1 QYIGKLD
8 RIYSQ
13 WLCVPESIKK
23 TSIKPSGTVS
33 LLPGVTPGIHYAH
46 SEYYYRTIR
55 IDKTSP
61 LVEPLKRAGYR
72 IEDSAYGDNTHV
84 VYFPVHEKFFDRS
97 KTDVS
102 VWEQV
107 ENVAQMQYYWA
118 DNQVSAT
125 ITFRPEEAGD
135 IPQIL
140 ELNET
145 RLKSISFL
153 PLKEH
158 NYVQAPYQE
167 ISKEVYEQAKAKL
180 GPLNFELVN
189 TDEAQDL
196 YCDGDKCMLDL
207 QPRVPE
213 QQEVPFPEEQPEEA
227 PAQGDEVGT
236 PAN

>member
-1 QYIGKLD
+1 MAAE
-8 RIYSQ
+8 
-13 WLCVPESIKK
+13 P
-23 TSIKPSGTVS
+23 S
-33 LLPGVTPGIHYAH
+33 LLIC
-46 SEYYYRTIR
+46 S
-55 IDKTSP
+55 
-61 LVEPLKRAGYR
+61 
-72 IEDSAYGDNTHV
+72 V
-84 VYFPVHEKFFDRS
+84 VKP
-97 KTDVS
+97 
-102 VWEQV
+102 
-107 ENVAQMQYYWA
+107 
-118 DNQVSAT
+118 AT
-125 ITFRPEEAGD
+125 WPAWLDTPEEAGD

-153 PLKEH
+153 PLVEL